1 MGEPGERGQGDG
13 KGLAQVSA
21 EPRGC
26 SQSALLVWYFLASL
40 MCGCLCYFWSQECC
54 LQDDPLQTL
63 FWRNRG
69 PGEKV
74 FLLLVFANTGETEP
88 IRLVTGEARC
98 YF

>member
-1 MGEPGERGQGDG
+1 
-13 KGLAQVSA
+13 
-21 EPRGC
+21 
-26 SQSALLVWYFLASL
+26 

-54 LQDDPLQTL
+54 LQDDTLQTL

-88 IRLVTGEARC
+88 IRLVTGEA
-98 YF
+98 